1 MTVRSLGACC
11 LLFLCF
17 GLTLPFNGCLAPS
30 KINCL
35 ELINWDL
42 YIIWDHVG
50 PLLVEF
56 DTGVM
61 GAAVCTPKNDT
72 LC

>member
-1 MTVRSLGACC
+1 M
-11 LLFLCF
+11 
-17 GLTLPFNGCLAPS
+17 LPVVLVLWFNLPFNIFNGCLAPS

-35 ELINWDL
+35 KLIG
-42 YIIWDHVG
+42 IHIFIWDHVG

-61 GAAVCTPKNDT
+61 GAAVCTPKK
-72 LC
+72 